1 MNFDEFKAD
10 FLIMLEYQNETLSI
24 DLHLNYLKMIN
35 RGYDKYKDFTPN
47 QLLLIRNNL
56 HGKINQIGK
65 RINGY
70 SGITRDSR

>member
-1 MNFDEFKAD
+1 MTFDEFRAD

-24 DLHLNYLKMIN
+24 DLHLGYLKMMN

-56 HGKINQIGK
+56 HGKINKIGNNL
-65 RINGY
+65 NGY
-70 SGITRDSR
+70 IGTTRDSR